1 MNPTIQK
8 LGILL
13 SVIGII
19 SCLSL
24 WYIESNKP
32 EPMTK
37 ETQCMVWNKFSMN
50 GETGECPD
58 DKQMA
63 VYP

>member
-13 SVIGII
+13 SAIGLI

-32 EPMTK
+32 EPMATEHHCK
-37 ETQCMVWNKFSMN
+37 DWNKFNMN
-50 GETGECPD
+50 GETGECPNQ
-58 DKQMA
+58 KQLR